1 MQSPTLPVFVTP
13 ADRVITAFGGVRA
26 TARVL
31 GRNPSSISRWR
42 IPREDGGT
50 GGRVPSA
57 LQLAI
62 LNGAKAAGIAL
73 SAEDLIVA
81 SVAEPVR

>member
-1 MQSPTLPVFVTP
+1 MDPKIPVFITP
-13 ADRVITAFGGVRA
+13 ADRVIAAFQGVRA
-26 TARVL
+26 TARAL

-42 IPREDGGT
+42 KPRDEGGT

-57 LQLAI
+57 LQSEI
-62 LNGAKAAGIAL
+62 LDAAKKAGLKL

-81 SVAEPVR
+81 SKAA